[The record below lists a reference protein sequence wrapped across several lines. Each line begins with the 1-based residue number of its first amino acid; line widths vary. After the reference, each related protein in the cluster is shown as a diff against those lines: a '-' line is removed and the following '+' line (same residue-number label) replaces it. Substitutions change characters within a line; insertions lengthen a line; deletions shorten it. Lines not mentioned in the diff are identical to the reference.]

1 MNTHFLNQRLI
12 SLLTIGGALPFLLLM
27 LACWVVDIE
36 WLGVF
41 IRAQLA
47 WGIAILSFLGGIHW
61 GAALTRADLTAE
73 QTRKAFTWGVLPTI
87 LAWSS
92 TLAGGFGFAMLMA
105 GFVIAYQVDKRQ
117 FAWYQLPQWFL
128 VLRFRVTAAVIVML
142 ALTVIAANVRS

>member
-1 MNTHFLNQRLI
+1 MNAHFLNKRLI
-12 SLLTIGGALPFLLLM
+12 SLLTVGGVLPFLLLM

-61 GAALTRADLTAE
+61 GGALTRDDLDAE
-73 QTRKAFTWGVLPTI
+73 QTRKAFTWGILPTL

-92 TLAGGFGFAMLMA
+92 TLAGGFGFAVLMA
-105 GFVIAYQVDKRQ
+105 GFVLAYQADKRH
-117 FAWYQLPQWFL
+117 FSWYRLPQWFL
-128 VLRFRVTAAVIVML
+128 VLRFRVTAAVIATL